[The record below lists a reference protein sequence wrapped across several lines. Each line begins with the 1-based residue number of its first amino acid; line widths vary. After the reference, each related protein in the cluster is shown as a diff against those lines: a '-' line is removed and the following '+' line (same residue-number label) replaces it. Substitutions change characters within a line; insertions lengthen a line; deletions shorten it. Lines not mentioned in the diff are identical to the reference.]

1 MADII
6 DVYSENPEEDI
17 WDRLITLTYKENVEK
32 FIKRED
38 SNISLP
44 LLDSLTPI
52 ITSSIAQSK
61 EYFQASKTV
70 TLYTSPLMLYYGFV
84 NLLYGVGH
92 YLERNVLNIDNH
104 GLNLEKPLIFDS
116 TKKIGDINISITNST
131 KGGFYQYLNLF
142 DKKKL
147 TNHIRGYSIKEIF
160 GSIPELKDDYES
172 CYPTEKPFV
181 IPITPIAKREI
192 SYDEI
197 NLSDTLKLG
206 NNFYDYVYDYKDN
219 YQLPQTGKDKHILF
233 RKLNFNHT
241 FLETISGNKYLG
253 IVHTKNNKDYYFSIL
268 INMFLGLY
276 ALGSLSRYKPDIWNN
291 FINTDSTGEKLLI
304 EKFIKLCRR
313 YIPNFLLNIVYEKKF
328 NFISNVTNS
337 IDERHIYTKDDLE
350 KIIKEILNKK
360 GLSQ

>member
-1 MADII
+1 MTETI

-17 WDRLITLTYKENVEK
+17 WDRLTLFSYKENVER
-32 FIKRED
+32 FIKKTD
-38 SNISLP
+38 KDISQP

-70 TLYTSPLMLYYGFV
+70 TLYTAPLMLYYGFV
-84 NLLYGVGH
+84 NLLYGIGH
-92 YLERNVLNIDNH
+92 YLERNLIKIDNH
-104 GLNLEKPLIFDS
+104 GLNLERSIFWDS
-116 TKKIGDINISITNST
+116 SKKIGDINISISSNKS
-131 KGGFYQYLNLF
+131 GGFYQFLNLF
-142 DKKKL
+142 DNNNIS
-147 TNHIRGYSIKEIF
+147 NHITDYSIKEIF

-197 NLSDTLKLG
+197 KISDTLKLG
-206 NNFYDYVYDYKDN
+206 NRFYDGVYEYKNN
-219 YQLPQTGKDKHILF
+219 YQLPQMSKDKYFLF
-233 RKLNFNHT
+233 RKLNFNHI
-241 FLETISGNKYLG
+241 FLVTISGNKYLG
-253 IVHTKNNKDYYFSIL
+253 VVHSKGNKDYYFSTL
-268 INMFLGLY
+268 INMLLGLF
-276 ALGSLSRYKPDIWNN
+276 AIGSLSRYKPYIWNN

-313 YIPNFLLNIVYEKKF
+313 YIPNLLLNIIYKKNF
-328 NFISNVTNS
+328 NFIPNVTNS

-350 KIIKEILNKK
+350 KIIKEILSNK
-360 GLSQ
+360 GSS